1 MVNLGGFSGMLGASG
16 VGVARRTTAR
26 DERQE
31 GRMADQFD
39 VIVVGARCAGS
50 PLATLLVRQGLRVAV
65 VERAAFPKDTLSTH
79 IFQASAINFLKRL
92 GVFEKVLETG
102 ARTYTWL
109 DLRQEDFLGTFE
121 MNQRPGDGGAFMSV
135 RRFVLDP
142 ILLDAAA
149 EAGAEVLMSTN
160 VTGLRRDGDRVAGVT
175 AVCQGQERALDAK
188 LVVGADGR
196 NSTVA
201 ELAGARKYN
210 VIPSARFGY
219 WWFFENGD
227 PGPDPAVVYHRW
239 EGRFVIAMPADAGLY
254 QVILFPDMRFLPEFR
269 RDREAAFMAHA
280 RACRPVAEVLAGARP
295 VGKMFG
301 MLKYEC
307 FFRESAGPGW
317 VLVGDAGHFKDPAP
331 GQGIADAFR
340 QAEALAP
347 VIARVVNDSDA
358 ALDAELTAWARWRD
372 RDAAEH
378 SWLAADFGAAGSPPT
393 VVVEVT
399 RRLYEQGRSGKL
411 GDVLQHRLKPSAVF
425 TPAVLLQAAGSA
437 MRKPEVDRAQ
447 ILREVK
453 DAIATDARRRRL
465 NRRPDFVP
473 ITEHR
478 DAGET
483 EVPEEVTA

>member
-1 MVNLGGFSGMLGASG
+1 
-16 VGVARRTTAR
+16 
-26 DERQE
+26 
-31 GRMADQFD
+31 MADKFD

-50 PLATLLVRQGLRVAV
+50 PLATLLARQGLRVAV
-65 VERAAFPKDTLSTH
+65 VERAGFPKDTLSTH
-79 IFQASAINFLKRL
+79 IFQAPAINFLKRL

-102 ARTYTWL
+102 ARTYRRV
-109 DLRQEDFLGTFE
+109 DLRQEDFRGTFE
-121 MNQRPGDGGAFMSV
+121 VNQRPGDVGAFMSV

-160 VTGLRRDGDRVAGVT
+160 VIDLRRDGDRVAGVT
-175 AVCQGQERALDAK
+175 AVSQGQERALEAR

-196 NSTVA
+196 NSRVA

-210 VIPSARFGY
+210 VIPGVRFGY
-219 WWFFENGD
+219 WWFFADGD
-227 PGPDPAVVYHRW
+227 PGPDPPLVYHRW
-239 EGRFVIAMPADAGLY
+239 EGRFVIAMPADGGLY
-254 QVILFPDMRFLPEFR
+254 QVILLPDMRFLPDFR
-269 RDREAAFMAHA
+269 KDREAAFMAHA
-280 RACRPVAEVLAGARP
+280 RSCQPVAETLSGARP

-301 MLKYEC
+301 VLKFEC

-317 VLVGDAGHFKDPAP
+317 ALVGDAGHFKDPAP

-347 VIARVVNDSDA
+347 VIVSAVHDSDA
-358 ALDAELTAWARWRD
+358 ALDAAVTAWARWRD

-378 SWLAADFGAAGSPPT
+378 SWLAADFGAAGSAPT
-393 VVVEVT
+393 VVVEIT
-399 RRLYEQGRSGKL
+399 RRLYQQGRTVEL
-411 GDVLQHRLKPSAVF
+411 GDVFQHRAKPSAVF

-437 MRKPEVDRAQ
+437 MRRPGADRAQ

-453 DAIATDARRRRL
+453 DAITTDSRRRRL
-465 NRRPDFVP
+465 NRRPEFVP

-478 DAGET
+478 DAGDT